1 MSSACGRV
9 RSCCGLTAW
18 LRHVMTHTHTHT
30 HTCSD
35 LACTR
40 SRFHCNMYWSTC
52 AEGRWRRSNV
62 SRPIDGARLSA
73 GSWHVEP
80 VGDTLGLPLKLRDV
94 WQLLSQLVMIGPVSG
109 SWAGSLLPRL
119 ARDQRWETE
128 RGLCASWAPARS
140 LVRRSAWGGEGGHA
154 AARSVMETRA
164 DPGSDC
170 VFEVQQ
176 WWRVWTESSLIDQ
189 CDWLSAQW
197 SCEMILF
204 VVAVVRSLFLIHVSD
219 QGDYKITFDQLINLI
234 FHISAL

>member
-1 MSSACGRV
+1 MLWSHR
-9 RSCCGLTAW
+9 LTET
-18 LRHVMTHTHTHT
+18 RDDTHTHTHT
-30 HTCSD
+30 HMQWSGLHTVTFPLQHVLIDMCRGTVAAVKRFQADWWRPS
-35 LACTR
+35 LCWKLTRRTGRWHTR
-40 SRFHCNMYWSTC
+40 SS
-52 AEGRWRRSNV
+52 AEAAGRLAASL
-62 SRPIDGARLSA
+62 PARHDRACFWQLGRQPVTSA
-73 GSWHVEP
+73 GSWSA
-80 VGDTLGLPLKLRDV
+80 LRDGARSV
-94 WQLLSQLVMIGPVSG
+94 RIMSSG
-109 SWAGSLLPRL
+109 SLS
-119 ARDQRWETE
+119 
-128 RGLCASWAPARS
+128 
-140 LVRRSAWGGEGGHA
+140 RSAWGGEGGHA